1 MKEGGNLLSWVI
13 DACRKHVCN
22 HEFLTITETCLK
34 FILSKKATKIEEIF
48 IVDLTLY
55 KGQLISKC
63 LFGIFNFPKKR
74 TKKFNFT
81 TMVPQVELF
90 SFIFGRIEIPKRHFE
105 IN

>member
-34 FILSKKATKIEEIF
+34 FMLSKKVTKIDEILF
-48 IVDLTLY
+48 VDLTLC

-74 TKKFNFT
+74 TKKIQLKT
-81 TMVPQVELF
+81 
-90 SFIFGRIEIPKRHFE
+90 PKGHFKT
-105 IN
+105 N